1 VSECL
6 RFAGI
11 YLLTNEFGSDRRA
24 VLRKIV
30 RLSSILLCWTIL
42 LTQAKPTSG
51 QQPLVFTHVTVIDAT
66 GAAAKPDMSV
76 VINGGRIVDLG
87 RAGRVRLPKDA
98 LVVNASGKFLIPGLW
113 DMHVHEWNKEVFFP
127 LFIANGITGVR
138 DMFSPLPPIKQWRAE
153 IAAGTT
159 IGPHIIAAGIIV
171 DGPYPFCAPCTIAV
185 GNADEG
191 RKAVL
196 KVKEMEAD
204 FVKVYSMIPRDA
216 YFAIVDEAKRQNMV
230 FAGHVPEFVSASE
243 ASDAGQKSIE
253 HLTGV
258 LVACSAKE
266 RELRKD
272 NEAQLRAEGIRRDT
286 ATLEQAAAL
295 DSFDEKK
302 ASALF
307 ARFTRNGTWMC
318 PTLSV
323 LRAVALSGEADFRND
338 PRMKYIPDF
347 LKKQF
352 WEDAYGWKEHT
363 AEDNAWAKR
372 VFQKQL
378 EVVGMMKR
386 AGVRFIAGTDTA
398 NPYIFPGFSLHEEL
412 ALLAQAGFTPMQA
425 LQSATRDAA
434 EYLGQLDSLGTI
446 ERGKIA
452 DLVLLDANPLAEI
465 SNTRRINA
473 VILGGRLISKQEL
486 DKMLS
491 EVEVSVAK
499 GN

>member
-1 VSECL
+1 L
-6 RFAGI
+6 RILA
-11 YLLTNEFGSDRRA
+11 
-24 VLRKIV
+24 
-30 RLSSILLCWTIL
+30 RLSSILVCL
-42 LTQAKPTSG
+42 LLLLAQPKQASA
-51 QQPLVFTHVTVIDAT
+51 QRSLVFTHVTVIDAT

-76 VINGGRIVDLG
+76 LISGGRIVELG
-87 RAGRVRLPKDA
+87 RMRRVRPPKDA
-98 LVVNASGKFLIPGLW
+98 LVVNAKGKFLIPGLW
-113 DMHVHEWNKEVFFP
+113 DMHVHEWGKEVFFP

-138 DMFSPLPPIKQWRAE
+138 DMFSPLPSIKQWRAE

-159 IGPHIIAAGIIV
+159 MGPRIFAAGIIV
-171 DGPYPFCAPCTIAV
+171 DGPNPGCAPCSIAV

-196 KVKEMEAD
+196 KVKEMGSD
-204 FVKVYSMIPRDA
+204 FVKVYSMLPRDA
-216 YFAIVDEAKRQNMV
+216 YFAIADEAKRQHMV
-230 FAGHVPEFVSASE
+230 FAGHVPEFVSAVE

-266 RELRKD
+266 EELRKE
-272 NEAQLRAEGIRRDT
+272 NEARLRAEGIRRDT
-286 ATLEQAAAL
+286 ATNEQAAAL

-302 ASALF
+302 ARALF
-307 ARFTRNGTWMC
+307 ARFVRNGTWMC

-323 LRAVALSGEADFRND
+323 LRASALAGDADFRND
-338 PRMKYIPDF
+338 PRMKYVPDF

-363 AEDNAWAKR
+363 AEDSARAKR

-378 EVVGMMKR
+378 EVVGMMR
-386 AGVRFIAGTDTA
+386 RVGVRFIAGTDTA
-398 NPYIFPGFSLHEEL
+398 NPYVFPGFSLHEEL
-412 ALLAQAGFTPMQA
+412 ALLVRAGFTPMQA

-434 EYLGQLDSLGTI
+434 NYLGVLDSVGTI
-446 ERGKIA
+446 EKGKTA

-465 SNTRRINA
+465 GNTRKINA
-473 VILGGRLISKQEL
+473 VVIGGKLISKPEL
-486 DKMLS
+486 DKMLAD
-491 EVEVSVAK
+491 VEAFVGK